1 MKTMWRETLCGGG
14 LICVGLLIATILTTG
29 TLALADSGP
38 ACTIGQERK
47 IRKGLRIAPVPL
59 DFTHKNP
66 ALVGLGSY
74 IVNAQG
80 GCNDCHTNPPYAEGW
95 DPFQGQSPVV
105 NGEGYLAGGMRF
117 GPFVSRNLTPCQ
129 DGKPAGLTLEQF
141 MQGMRTGADLKD
153 DVLPPGDTPLL
164 QVMPWPVYGLMTNC
178 DLQAIYEYLRAIPPH
193 EGCIPPGV
201 QASDATP

>member
-1 MKTMWRETLCGGG
+1 MCRDTMRWWPYLGGTADCHHTHHRYTRSGGWRTSVHHRPRGQDSQG
-14 LICVGLLIATILTTG
+14 LTYCSSTARPH
-29 TLALADSGP
+29 A
-38 ACTIGQERK
+38 Q
-47 IRKGLRIAPVPL
+47 
-59 DFTHKNP
+59 NP
-66 ALVGLGSY
+66 DLVGLGSY

-80 GCNDCHTNPPYAEGW
+80 GCNDCHTNPSYTEGG

-117 GPFVSRNLTPCQ
+117 GPFVSRNRTPCQ
-129 DGKPAGLTLEQF
+129 DGKPAGLTLEEF
-141 MQGMRTGADLKD
+141 IQGMRTGVDLKD
-153 DVLPPGDTPLL
+153 DVLPPGDTRLL

-193 EGCIPPGV
+193 AGCIPPGV